1 MSGPWIALAS
11 AIAALGAVLTLV
23 TLTMPNDL
31 VLPTFTVLCFM
42 LAALTALKVTGSKS
56 ARSGADSGAIGYLE
70 VAGVLTFIGVCAASQ
85 VDPDQMVRLVEG
97 ARREP

>member
-1 MSGPWIALAS
+1 LAL
-11 AIAALGAVLTLV
+11 AIAAVGAALAIV
-23 TLTMPNDL
+23 TLSLPNDF
-31 VLPTFTVLCFM
+31 VLPTFTVACFM
-42 LAALTALKVTGSKS
+42 LAALTALKVTTSKT